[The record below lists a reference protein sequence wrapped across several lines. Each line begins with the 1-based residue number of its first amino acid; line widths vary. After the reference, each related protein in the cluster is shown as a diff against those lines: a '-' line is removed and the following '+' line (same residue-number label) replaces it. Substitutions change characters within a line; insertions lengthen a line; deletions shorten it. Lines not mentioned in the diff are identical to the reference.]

1 MKNEKFGAYQVG
13 QMVNYKGNEV
23 VILAKQRGGKTTNV
37 NTQGGIIT
45 GFKSRPCTYSLS
57 NGLIVRGDKLKKIN
71 VGGNKWQNG

>member
-1 MKNEKFGAYQVG
+1 MINEKFGAYQVG

-23 VILAKQRGGKTTNV
+23 VILAKQRGGKTTNI

-57 NGLIVRGDKLKKIN
+57 NGLIVRGDKLQKIN
-71 VGGNKWQNG
+71 RGVEQ

>member
-13 QMVNYKGNEV
+13 QMVNYKGDR
-23 VILAKQRGGKTTNV
+23 VIVLAKQKGGKTTNI

-57 NGLIVRGDKLKKIN
+57 NGLIVRGDKLKKII
-71 VGGNKWQNG
+71 GGGEQ

>member
-1 MKNEKFGAYQVG
+1 MINEKFGAYQVG

-23 VILAKQRGGKTTNV
+23 VILAKQRGCKTTNI

-57 NGLIVRGDKLKKIN
+57 NGLIVRGDKLQKIN
-71 VGGNKWQNG
+71 RGGEQ

>member
-1 MKNEKFGAYQVG
+1 MTNEKCGAYQVG
-13 QMVNYKGNEV
+13 QMVNYKGDR
-23 VILAKQRGGKTTNV
+23 VIVLAKQKGGKTTNI

-71 VGGNKWQNG
+71 GGGEQ